1 MKKPAKLILACLMAA
16 LMLALS
22 FPAPVT
28 AASDIASF
36 VRVRLDSMG
45 NPSSLTMEING
56 VYYIQEDPSIELVE
70 GRSYTFT
77 ASGGQICLNG
87 KALADSITL
96 IRCKS
101 SNTANYLSMNNPGFG
116 YKVNYPGNMTLD
128 ASGRSMTL
136 YCRVYMEDYL
146 CGVLIGEMGNNK
158 PLEALKAQAVAAR
171 TFAVNRSKGGS
182 GSYDVNDT
190 TDSQVYKGYVTG
202 YSNIINAV
210 NATKGQVLY
219 WKGSISDGLY
229 SACNGGQT
237 QLASLKWNMKDTYHT
252 LKDDPYDLKGGS
264 DHKSFDFVF
273 YKEGKGTTDSRAT
286 SQVIEAASKKLGVS
300 ESKIKVLG
308 FTSVEPFG
316 RPDGYPE
323 ESRVR
328 TDLRLGVVLS
338 VNGVRKT
345 ETLEF
350 DYKEFRVPFYSSYSR
365 LSVMRNIMDVTET
378 DEAITLTVRGWGH
391 GVGLSQAG
399 AIGRANA
406 GIGYRDILDFY
417 YTGCTLETLDQKANT
432 LPDRPD
438 YDSAEKPEDDEGLEV
453 TAYGIAPSTGSVN
466 VYLKG
471 EENATLRGTLKPNR
485 VVEVFEKGSTWTKI
499 RFNNAVGYVKT
510 RDLTVQS
517 SNPLQPI
524 VATGTVK
531 VETQLRVRL
540 EPNTTSGILTKLNN
554 GETVQ
559 ILEVGKTFHKIAY
572 DVYIGYVSADYITV
586 GDIQPTPTPTVTPS
600 PTPTVSPTPTPT
612 SEVKT
617 GTVKVSNTL
626 NVRKGPG
633 TQYDRIGSVK
643 NGVKV
648 KILGEESG
656 WYKIEYSGGVGY
668 VSKEYIVLD
677 GTKPT
682 ATPTA
687 TPDAPKTGTVK
698 ISSNTL
704 NVRKGPGT
712 QYDRIGSVKKG
723 ATVTI
728 LGEQSGW
735 YKISYNGGTGYV
747 SKEYV
752 VVNGTAPS
760 TTPTATATTSPPKTG
775 TVKISSNTLNV
786 RKGPGTQYDRIGSVK
801 KGATVT
807 ILGEQSGWYKI
818 SYNGGTGYVSKEYVV
833 VNGTAPSTTPTATAT
848 TSPPKTGT
856 VKISSNTLN
865 VRKGPGTQY
874 DRIGSVKKG
883 AAVTIL
889 GEQSGWY
896 KISYNGGAG
905 YVSKQ
910 YIQVGGSSATST
922 PTTPPTETK
931 TGTVKVS
938 SNTLNVRKGP
948 GTGYARIGSLSN
960 GAKVTITGE
969 QNGWY
974 KISYNGGTGYVS
986 KEYIQA
992 GGSSATTA
1000 PTKAPDEGTGTTG
1013 KVAISS
1019 GSLTVRK
1026 GPGTSYAKVGSLY
1039 KNDTVTILET
1049 GSDWHKISY
1058 GGTTAY
1064 VSAQYIQIQ
1073 GASSGSGT
1081 ATVHVSGTLLVR
1093 SGPGQSYSQIGSLR
1107 NGATV
1112 TITGQNGIWY
1122 QINYSGTKGYVHGGY
1137 LKF

>member
-1 MKKPAKLILACLMAA
+1 MKKTAKLILACLMAA
-16 LMLALS
+16 LMLALT

-28 AASDIASF
+28 AASDKASF

-45 NPSSLTMEING
+45 NPSSVTMEING

-70 GRSYTFT
+70 GRSYTFS
-77 ASGGQICLNG
+77 ASGGQVYLNG
-87 KALADSITL
+87 QALADSITL

-101 SNTANYLSMNNPGFG
+101 SNTANYLSMDNPQFGFT
-116 YKVNYPGNMTLD
+116 VNYPGNMTLD
-128 ASGRSMTL
+128 ASGSALTL

-146 CGVLIGEMGNNK
+146 CGVLIGEMGNNR

-171 TFAVNRSKGGS
+171 TFAVNRSKGS
-182 GSYDVNDT
+182 NSTYDVNDT

-264 DHKSFDFVF
+264 DHKSYDFVF

-286 SQVIEAASKKLGVS
+286 SQVIEAAAKKLGVS
-300 ESKIKVLG
+300 ESQIKVLG
-308 FTSVEPFG
+308 FTSVEPYG

-328 TDLRLGVVLS
+328 THLRLGVVLS
-338 VNGVRKT
+338 VNGSRRN

-365 LSVMRNIMDVTET
+365 LSVMRNIMDVTENDT
-378 DEAITLTVRGWGH
+378 AITLTVRGWGH

-399 AIGRANA
+399 AIGRAND

-417 YTGCTLETLDQKANT
+417 YTGCTLETLDQQANT
-432 LPDRPD
+432 LPERPD
-438 YDSAEKPEDDEGLEV
+438 YESAEKPEDDEGLEV
-453 TAYGIAPSTGSVN
+453 TGYGIAPSTGPVN

-485 VVEVFEKGSTWTKI
+485 VVEVFEKGETWTKI

-510 RDLTVQS
+510 ASLTLQD
-517 SNPLQPI
+517 SNPLEPI

-531 VETQLRVRL
+531 VDTRLRVRL
-540 EPNTTSGILTKLNN
+540 EPNTTSGILTNLNN

-559 ILEVGKTFHKIAY
+559 ILEVGEDFHKIAY

-586 GDIQPTPTPTVTPS
+586 GDVQPTPTPTLS

-612 SEVKT
+612 SEVLT

-648 KILGEESG
+648 TILGEENG
-656 WYKIEYSGGVGY
+656 WYKIEYNGGAGY

-677 GTKPT
+677 GTAPT
-682 ATPTA
+682 VTPTA
-687 TPDAPKTGTVK
+687 TPEAPKTGTVK

-712 QYDRIGSVKKG
+712 GYARIGSVKKG

-728 LGEQSGW
+728 LGEENGW
-735 YKISYNGGTGYV
+735 YKIEYNGGTGYV

-752 VVNGTAPS
+752 
-760 TTPTATATTSPPKTG
+760 
-775 TVKISSNTLNV
+775 
-786 RKGPGTQYDRIGSVK
+786 
-801 KGATVT
+801 
-807 ILGEQSGWYKI
+807 
-818 SYNGGTGYVSKEYVV
+818 
-833 VNGTAPSTTPTATAT
+833 
-848 TSPPKTGT
+848 
-856 VKISSNTLN
+856 
-865 VRKGPGTQY
+865 
-874 DRIGSVKKG
+874 
-883 AAVTIL
+883 
-889 GEQSGWY
+889 
-896 KISYNGGAG
+896 
-905 YVSKQ
+905 
-910 YIQVGGSSATST
+910 QVGGGST
-922 PTTPPTETK
+922 TTAPTTPPTETK
-931 TGTVKVS
+931 TGTVKIS

-960 GAKVTITGE
+960 GAAVTILGE
-969 QNGWY
+969 ESGWY

-986 KEYIQA
+986 KEYIQV
-992 GGSSATTA
+992 GGSSATA
-1000 PTKAPDEGTGTTG
+1000 SPTQAPDDGAGAIG

-1026 GPGTSYAKVGSLY
+1026 GPGVNYAKVGALY
-1039 KNDTVTILET
+1039 KNDTVTILEV
-1049 GSDWHKISY
+1049 GDQWHKISF

-1064 VSAQYIQIQ
+1064 VSAQYIQVQ
-1073 GASSGSGT
+1073 SASSGSGT
-1081 ATVHVSGTLLVR
+1081 ATVNVSGTLLVR
-1093 SGPGQSYSQIGSLR
+1093 SGPGQNYDRIGSLR

-1112 TITGQNGIWY
+1112 TVTGQSGIWY
-1122 QINYSGTKGYVHGGY
+1122 KIQYSGTTGYVHGGY
-1137 LKF
+1137 LRF

>member
-1 MKKPAKLILACLMAA
+1 MKKTAKLILACLMAA
-16 LMLALS
+16 LMLALT

-28 AASDIASF
+28 AASDKASF

-45 NPSSLTMEING
+45 NPSSVTMEING

-70 GRSYTFT
+70 GRSYTFS
-77 ASGGQICLNG
+77 ASGGQVYLNG
-87 KALADSITL
+87 QALADSITL

-101 SNTANYLSMNNPGFG
+101 SNTANYLSMDNPQFGFT
-116 YKVNYPGNMTLD
+116 VNYPGNMTLD
-128 ASGRSMTL
+128 ASGSALTL

-146 CGVLIGEMGNNK
+146 CGVLIGEMGNNR

-171 TFAVNRSKGGS
+171 TFAVNRSKGS
-182 GSYDVNDT
+182 NSTYDVNDT

-264 DHKSFDFVF
+264 DHKSYDFVF

-286 SQVIEAASKKLGVS
+286 SQVIEAAAKKLGVS
-300 ESKIKVLG
+300 ESQIKVLG
-308 FTSVEPFG
+308 FTSVEPYG

-328 TDLRLGVVLS
+328 THLRLGVVLS
-338 VNGVRKT
+338 VNGSRRN

-365 LSVMRNIMDVTET
+365 LSVMRNIMDVTENDT
-378 DEAITLTVRGWGH
+378 AITLTVRGWGH

-399 AIGRANA
+399 AIGRAND

-417 YTGCTLETLDQKANT
+417 YTGCTLETLDQQANT
-432 LPDRPD
+432 LPERPD
-438 YDSAEKPEDDEGLEV
+438 YESAEKPEDDEGLEV
-453 TAYGIAPSTGSVN
+453 TGYGIAPSTGSVN

-471 EENATLRGTLKPNR
+471 EENAMLRGTLKPNR
-485 VVEVFEKGSTWTKI
+485 VVEVFEKGETWTKI

-510 RDLTVQS
+510 ASLTLQD
-517 SNPLQPI
+517 SNPLEPI

-531 VETQLRVRL
+531 VDTRLRVRL
-540 EPNTTSGILTKLNN
+540 EPNTTSGILTNLNN

-559 ILEVGKTFHKIAY
+559 ILEVGEDFHKIAY

-586 GDIQPTPTPTVTPS
+586 GDVQPTPTPTLS

-612 SEVKT
+612 SEVLT

-633 TQYDRIGSVK
+633 T
-643 NGVKV
+643 
-648 KILGEESG
+648 
-656 WYKIEYSGGVGY
+656 GY
-668 VSKEYIVLD
+668 
-677 GTKPT
+677 
-682 ATPTA
+682 A
-687 TPDAPKTGTVK
+687 
-698 ISSNTL
+698 
-704 NVRKGPGT
+704 
-712 QYDRIGSVKKG
+712 RIGSVKKG

-728 LGEQSGW
+728 LGEENGW
-735 YKISYNGGTGYV
+735 YKIEYNGGTGYV

-752 VVNGTAPS
+752 VVNGDTPS
-760 TTPTATATTSPPKTG
+760 ATPTATPEAPKTG
-775 TVKISSNTLNV
+775 TVKI
-786 RKGPGTQYDRIGSVK
+786 
-801 KGATVT
+801 
-807 ILGEQSGWYKI
+807 
-818 SYNGGTGYVSKEYVV
+818 
-833 VNGTAPSTTPTATAT
+833 
-848 TSPPKTGT
+848 
-856 VKISSNTLN
+856 
-865 VRKGPGTQY
+865 
-874 DRIGSVKKG
+874 
-883 AAVTIL
+883 
-889 GEQSGWY
+889 
-896 KISYNGGAG
+896 
-905 YVSKQ
+905 
-910 YIQVGGSSATST
+910 
-922 PTTPPTETK
+922 
-931 TGTVKVS
+931 S

-960 GAKVTITGE
+960 GAAVTILGE
-969 QNGWY
+969 ESGWY

-986 KEYIQA
+986 KEYIQV
-992 GGSSATTA
+992 GGSSATA
-1000 PTKAPDEGTGTTG
+1000 SPTQAPDDGAGAIG

-1026 GPGTSYAKVGSLY
+1026 GPGVNYAKVGALY
-1039 KNDTVTILET
+1039 KNDTVTILEV
-1049 GSDWHKISY
+1049 GDQWHKISF

-1064 VSAQYIQIQ
+1064 VSAQYIQVQ
-1073 GASSGSGT
+1073 SASSGSGT
-1081 ATVHVSGTLLVR
+1081 ATVNVSGTLLVR
-1093 SGPGQSYSQIGSLR
+1093 SGPGQNYDRIGSLR

-1112 TITGQNGIWY
+1112 TVTGQSGIWY
-1122 QINYSGTKGYVHGGY
+1122 KIQYSGTTGYVHGGY
-1137 LKF
+1137 LRF

>member
-1 MKKPAKLILACLMAA
+1 MKKTAKLILACLMAA
-16 LMLALS
+16 LMLALT
-22 FPAPVT
+22 FPVPVI
-28 AASDIASF
+28 AAADKASF

-45 NPSSLTMEING
+45 TPSSLTMQVNG

-70 GRSYTFT
+70 GKSYTFK
-77 ASGGQICLNG
+77 ASGGQVYLNG
-87 KALADSITL
+87 QALADSITL

-101 SNTANYLSMNNPGFG
+101 SNSANYLSMDNPQFGF
-116 YKVNYPGNMTLD
+116 KVNYPGNMTLD
-128 ASGRSMTL
+128 ASGSALTL

-146 CGVLIGEMGNNK
+146 CGVLIGEMGNNR

-202 YSNIINAV
+202 YSNIIKAV
-210 NATKGQVLY
+210 NATKGQVMY
-219 WKGSISDGLY
+219 WRGSISDGLY

-252 LKDDPYDLKGGS
+252 LKDDPYDLQGGS
-264 DHKSFDFVF
+264 DHKSYDFIF

-286 SQVIEAASKKLGVS
+286 SQVIEAAADKLGVS
-300 ESKIKVLG
+300 ESNIQVLG
-308 FTSVEPFG
+308 FTSVEPYG

-328 TDLRLGVVLS
+328 TNLRLGVVLS
-338 VNGVRKT
+338 VDGTRKT

-350 DYKEFRVPFYSSYSR
+350 DYKQFRVPFYSSYSR

-378 DEAITLTVRGWGH
+378 DDAITLTVRGWGH

-417 YTGCTLETLDQKANT
+417 YAGCTLETLDQKANT
-432 LPDRPD
+432 LPERPD
-438 YDSAEKPEDDEGLEV
+438 YESTEKPEDDEGLKV
-453 TAYGIAPSTGSVN
+453 TGYGIAPSTGAVN

-471 EENATLRGTLKPNR
+471 EENAVLRGTLKPNR
-485 VVEVFEKGSTWTKI
+485 VVEVFEKGKTWTKI

-510 RDLTVQS
+510 DSLTLQD
-517 SNPLQPI
+517 SNPLEPI

-531 VETQLRVRL
+531 VDTRLRVRL
-540 EPNTTSGILTKLNN
+540 EPNTTSGILTNLNN

-559 ILEVGKTFHKIAY
+559 ILETGESFHKIAY
-572 DVYIGYVSADYITV
+572 DVYIGYVSAEYITV
-586 GDIQPTPTPTVTPS
+586 GELEPTPSPTPTIS
-600 PTPTVSPTPTPT
+600 PTPTVSPTPAPT
-612 SEVKT
+612 SEVRT

-633 TQYDRIGSVK
+633 TGYARIGSVK

-648 KILGEESG
+648 TILGEESG
-656 WYKIEYSGGVGY
+656 WYKISYNGGTGY
-668 VSKEYIVLD
+668 VSKQYVSVN
-677 GTKPT
+677 GNTPSVAPT

-687 TPDAPKTGTVK
+687 PAEETKTGTVK

-712 QYDRIGSVKKG
+712 GYARIGSVKKG

-728 LGEQSGW
+728 LGEESGW

-752 VVNGTAPS
+752 
-760 TTPTATATTSPPKTG
+760 
-775 TVKISSNTLNV
+775 
-786 RKGPGTQYDRIGSVK
+786 
-801 KGATVT
+801 
-807 ILGEQSGWYKI
+807 
-818 SYNGGTGYVSKEYVV
+818 
-833 VNGTAPSTTPTATAT
+833 
-848 TSPPKTGT
+848 
-856 VKISSNTLN
+856 
-865 VRKGPGTQY
+865 
-874 DRIGSVKKG
+874 
-883 AAVTIL
+883 
-889 GEQSGWY
+889 
-896 KISYNGGAG
+896 
-905 YVSKQ
+905 
-910 YIQVGGSSATST
+910 QVGGSIVTTA
-922 PTTPPTETK
+922 PTAPAEETK
-931 TGTVKVS
+931 TGTVKIS

-960 GAKVTITGE
+960 GAAVTITGE
-969 QNGWY
+969 EKGWY

-986 KEYIQA
+986 KKYVQV
-992 GGSSATTA
+992 GGSA
-1000 PTKAPDEGTGTTG
+1000 PTAAPTQAPDPDTGVTG

-1026 GPGTSYAKVGSLY
+1026 GPGVQYAKVGALY

-1049 GSDWHKISY
+1049 GDEWHKIAF

-1064 VSAQYIQIQ
+1064 VSAQYVQVQ
-1073 GASSGSGT
+1073 GASTGSGT
-1081 ATVHVSGTLLVR
+1081 ATVSVSGSLLVR
-1093 SGPGQSYSQIGSLR
+1093 SGPGQSYSRIGSLR

-1112 TITGQNGIWY
+1112 TVTGQSGIWY
-1122 QINYSGTKGYVHGGY
+1122 KINYSGTTGYVHGGY
-1137 LKF
+1137 LRF